1 MARVKID
8 IPEQILFRT
17 RIGIRIS
24 DINYGGHVG
33 NDSIL
38 SLLHEARLRW
48 LKNSGMSEMDF
59 LGVGLIMSDAEI
71 AFRSEIFHGEEVEIA
86 IGMATISR
94 TGFELFYRMTHGEDG
109 SVAVLAKTGMVYYDY
124 QLKKVAMLPEE
135 RVRGWAGL
143 KDA

>member
-8 IPEQILFRT
+8 IPKQILFST

-38 SLLHEARLRW
+38 SLLHEARLQW
-48 LKNSGMSEMDF
+48 LRKNGMSELDF

-86 IGMATISR
+86 IGMDTLSR
-94 TGFELFYRMTHGEDG
+94 TGFELFYRITHVKDG
-109 SVAVLAKTGMVYYDY
+109 TVAVLAKTGMVFYDY
-124 QLKKVAMLPEE
+124 QLKKVAILQEE
-135 RVRGWAGL
+135 RVKDWAGW
-143 KDA
+143 KNA